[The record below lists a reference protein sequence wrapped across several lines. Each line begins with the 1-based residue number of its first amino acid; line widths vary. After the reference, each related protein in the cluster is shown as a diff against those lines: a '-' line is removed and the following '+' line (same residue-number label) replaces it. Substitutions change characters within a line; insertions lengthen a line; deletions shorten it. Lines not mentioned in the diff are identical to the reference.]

1 MSLKFEVIDSIL
13 DEIILEIIGKKA
25 AFLTETPKEV
35 VAETPKEVVEENTE
49 EVVSTN
55 DGTEAE
61 KVEAKNGEAEA
72 EKEVAETKEVVEK
85 ETEEVVSTNGT
96 EAKEDVVEA
105 KNGEA
110 EATKDEDRNGHES
123 DKEETHKDADMPM
136 PSENGD
142 AKTDV
147 ISERSDSMFSYP
159 EFNDKDDQVIPGF
172 FKHQS
177 NIDDQAEHVDELSNQ
192 EVPKFGFEDC
202 ADVGNVSD
210 EIDFYGDDSKTKVR
224 RTSGLCLILWI
235 GLTYVLGFDD
245 FFNFFL
251 LLHQN
256 VRFRFKNALQRM

>member
-25 AFLTETPKEV
+25 AFLTEIPKEV
-35 VAETPKEVVEENTE
+35 ATETPKEVVEENTE

-110 EATKDEDRNGHES
+110 EATKDEDKNGHENG
-123 DKEETHKDADMPM
+123 
-136 PSENGD
+136 ENFTIFQR
-142 AKTDV
+142 AFV
-147 ISERSDSMFSYP
+147 W
-159 EFNDKDDQVIPGF
+159 N
-172 FKHQS
+172 
-177 NIDDQAEHVDELSNQ
+177 ELS
-192 EVPKFGFEDC
+192 V
-202 ADVGNVSD
+202 
-210 EIDFYGDDSKTKVR
+210 
-224 RTSGLCLILWI
+224 
-235 GLTYVLGFDD
+235 
-245 FFNFFL
+245 
-251 LLHQN
+251 
-256 VRFRFKNALQRM
+256 

>member
-1 MSLKFEVIDSIL
+1 MSLKFEVVDSIL

-55 DGTEAE
+55 GTEAE

-72 EKEVAETKEVVEK
+72 EKEVAETKEVAEK

-172 FKHQS
+172 FKQQS
-177 NIDDQAEHVDELSNQ
+177 NIDEKDEHVDELSNQ

-202 ADVGNVSD
+202 ADGGNVSD
-210 EIDFYGDDSKTKVR
+210 EIDFYGDDSKKIVDVKNFEDDG
-224 RTSGLCLILWI
+224 RTLEIECCDEDFKKTIDAKNLTESNEIELC
-235 GLTYVLGFDD
+235 
-245 FFNFFL
+245 
-251 LLHQN
+251 
-256 VRFRFKNALQRM
+256 